1 MEAARAAGMMVT
13 DVKPFITYREYDI
26 AQD

>member
-13 DVKPFITYREYDI
+13 DVKPFITYLDWNFS
-26 AQD
+26 